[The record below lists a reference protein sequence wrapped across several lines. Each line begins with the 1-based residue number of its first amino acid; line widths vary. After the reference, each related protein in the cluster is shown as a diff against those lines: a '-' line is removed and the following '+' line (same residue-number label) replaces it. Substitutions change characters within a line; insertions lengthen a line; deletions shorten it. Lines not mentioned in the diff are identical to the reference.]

1 MKYYRN
7 TLNCYRL
14 PAANAN
20 AMHMQ
25 LHTPDRRR
33 LTEYRD
39 LCISSQNNAL
49 SDLMWLY
56 RLYCPVACGSALAYN
71 VATLSKL
78 N

>member
-20 AMHMQ
+20 AMQ
-25 LHTPDRRR
+25 LQTPDKRR
-33 LTEYRD
+33 LTKYRD
-39 LCISSQNNAL
+39 LCISAKITL
-49 SDLMWLY
+49 YRTMWLY
-56 RLYCPVACGSALAYN
+56 RLYCPVACGSALAYR
-71 VATLSKL
+71 VATLSKR